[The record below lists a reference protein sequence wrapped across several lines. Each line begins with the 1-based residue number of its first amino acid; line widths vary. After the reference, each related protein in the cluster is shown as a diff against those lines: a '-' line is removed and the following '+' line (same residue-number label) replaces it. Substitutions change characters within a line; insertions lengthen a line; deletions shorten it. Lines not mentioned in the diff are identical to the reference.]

1 MRLFADSAPAYT
13 AKMAQRL
20 LAEFW
25 FLADWPP
32 YLLDLNLLAFANRR
46 ILQAKVQAPHTNLSA
61 LRPSIVA
68 EFD

>member
-20 LAEFW
+20 LAEFR

-32 YLLDLNLLAFANRR
+32 YSLDLNLLAFANRR
-46 ILQAKVQAPHTNLSA
+46 ILQAKVHAAASHKSE
-61 LRPSIVA
+61 RPTSVYRRGI
-68 EFD
+68 

>member
-32 YLLDLNLLAFANRR
+32 YLLDLGFLTKFRFAKISRNW
-46 ILQAKVQAPHTNLSA
+46 
-61 LRPSIVA
+61 LRNDFRVSRK
-68 EFD
+68 